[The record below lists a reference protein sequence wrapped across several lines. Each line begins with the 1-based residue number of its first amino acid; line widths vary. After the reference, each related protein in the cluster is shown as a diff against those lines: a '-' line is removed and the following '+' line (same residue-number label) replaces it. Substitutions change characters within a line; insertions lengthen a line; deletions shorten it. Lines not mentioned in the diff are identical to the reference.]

1 MNVVSDFRAALVTQL
16 TASFRDAE
24 VRSGRRQ
31 GVSRDMDRINV
42 FFEGWR
48 TSSDRVVVARPVMIV
63 RYWKARSEIPSSDE
77 PTDPQ
82 ELEQASIDLLSAL
95 RAVQELP
102 TIVRPWFFIIESV
115 IVDDDPE
122 EWGVE
127 ARLTG
132 MTANVGVIA

>member
-1 MNVVSDFRAALVTQL
+1 
-16 TASFRDAE
+16 
-24 VRSGRRQ
+24 
-31 GVSRDMDRINV
+31 
-42 FFEGWR
+42 
-48 TSSDRVVVARPVMIV
+48 
-63 RYWKARSEIPSSDE
+63 
-77 PTDPQ
+77 
-82 ELEQASIDLLSAL
+82 
-95 RAVQELP
+95 VQELP